1 MSMKCVGC
9 PHYIIKYDPS
19 ENPSESPATTAVHCE
34 IKIYQAGVAS
44 LILMIT
50 YDHWPQ

>member
-19 ENPSESPATTAVHCE
+19 ENPSESPTTTAVHCE
-34 IKIYQAGVAS
+34 IKIYQAGDAV
-44 LILMIT
+44 MIT